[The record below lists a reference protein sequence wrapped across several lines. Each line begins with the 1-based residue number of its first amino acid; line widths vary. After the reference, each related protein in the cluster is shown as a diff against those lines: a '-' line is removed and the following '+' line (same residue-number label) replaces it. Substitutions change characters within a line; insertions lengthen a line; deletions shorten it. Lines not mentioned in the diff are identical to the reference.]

1 MQSTLRRI
9 LKDLLNKNKKNNISN
24 SLKEGMNILGVDE
37 NDVGEFVEGNN
48 EYTIL
53 NSKINDLLND
63 KNNFNGENVFQLYN
77 SINNNFSS
85 NNNNNV
91 VSSFQQPYEIQGTD
105 NNLNEYI
112 YDNNNYNENNIYNYK
127 NLIK

>member
-24 SLKEGMNILGVDE
+24 SLKAGMNILGVDE

-48 EYTIL
+48 EYSIL
-53 NSKINDLLND
+53 NSKINSLLSD
-63 KNNFNGENVFQLYN
+63 KNNFNGESVIELYN
-77 SINNNFSS
+77 SINNNFNN

-91 VSSFQQPYEIQGTD
+91 KNEKNIFLQSYEI
-105 NNLNEYI
+105 EK
-112 YDNNNYNENNIYNYK
+112 NNNN
-127 NLIK
+127 

>member
-1 MQSTLRRI
+1 
-9 LKDLLNKNKKNNISN
+9 
-24 SLKEGMNILGVDE
+24 MNILGVDE

-53 NSKINDLLND
+53 NSKINSLLSD
-63 KNNFNGENVFQLYN
+63 KNNFNGESVIELYN
-77 SINNNFSS
+77 SINNNFNT

-91 VSSFQQPYEIQGTD
+91 NSFQQPYEIEGTD

-112 YDNNNYNENNIYNYK
+112 YDNNNNNNYNENNMYK
-127 NLIK
+127 YKKLIK

>member
-1 MQSTLRRI
+1 
-9 LKDLLNKNKKNNISN
+9 
-24 SLKEGMNILGVDE
+24 MNILGVDE

-48 EYTIL
+48 EYSIL
-53 NSKINDLLND
+53 NSKINSLLSD
-63 KNNFNGENVFQLYN
+63 KNNFNGESVIELYN
-77 SINNNFSS
+77 SINNNFNTN

-91 VSSFQQPYEIQGTD
+91 NSFQQPYEIEGTD

-112 YDNNNYNENNIYNYK
+112 YDNNNNNYKENNIYNYK